1 MIKKHVTCYM
11 FNNFSVRYE
20 ILVAHARLYS
30 LEYTRLM
37 GRKFDDTGLIV
48 IRKKKKS
55 NILFHLKHSTKTD
68 TKICVRNYDR
78 SSNNTIKVD
87 FLVIGGM

>member
-1 MIKKHVTCYM
+1 MIQKHVTCHT

-48 IRKKKKS
+48 IRMKGK
-55 NILFHLKHSTKTD
+55 
-68 TKICVRNYDR
+68 
-78 SSNNTIKVD
+78 
-87 FLVIGGM
+87 

>member
-1 MIKKHVTCYM
+1 MTILDYMI
-11 FNNFSVRYE
+11 
-20 ILVAHARLYS
+20 I
-30 LEYTRLM
+30 
-37 GRKFDDTGLIV
+37 
-48 IRKKKKS
+48 IRKKKENSS
-55 NILFHLKHSTKTD
+55 NILFHLKNSTKTD

>member
-48 IRKKKKS
+48 IRRKEK
-55 NILFHLKHSTKTD
+55 NQIFYF
-68 TKICVRNYDR
+68 I
-78 SSNNTIKVD
+78 
-87 FLVIGGM
+87 